1 MATPGK
7 STALAAAG
15 DLKRILG
22 FRSLFCVAIGLVVA
36 QNVMVALLN
45 GAGQGGWA
53 FLAVLLFAYLLTLCY
68 ASSFAEL
75 ALMFPRAGTLS
86 TYTEV
91 ALGHFPAIVATFC
104 GYIMV
109 AIFGN
114 SAELMIA
121 DEILARLLP
130 LDLPPMT
137 LAFSI
142 IVFLTTLNLL
152 GVDIFDKF
160 QSLVV
165 FMMVVAL
172 LIIGGGAVSG
182 VALARPESISLFE
195 PGSPLGWGVI
205 ALLALAMWGFVGA
218 EFVCPLVEETQQ
230 PERNLPRAMFFGST
244 LILVIYLLFTAG
256 ALLYVP
262 GEALANSELPHFDYV
277 QAVFGEP
284 GMIFLTVAVITATCS
299 TLNTSIAAISRI
311 VYGMACNGQF
321 FALFKKV
328 HPKYQTPW
336 AAILLVAFLSVSPIL
351 FGAGLE
357 TVITQLTGASISWLL
372 AYVIAHVDVLVL
384 RRKLA
389 QYARPFK
396 TPFYPVPQILGA
408 AGMLVAIGYN
418 APSLAMVGEVFGM
431 AGLYIGG
438 GCAFAAVWVK
448 FVMKRRLFE
457 AESVDRAM
465 QP

>member
-1 MATPGK
+1 MATSGQ
-7 STALAAAG
+7 STNLAAAG
-15 DLKRILG
+15 DLKRILN

-172 LIIGGGAVSG
+172 LIIGGGAVFG
-182 VALARPESISLFE
+182 FGLTRPEAITLFE

-218 EFVCPLVEETQQ
+218 EFVCPMVEETQQ
-230 PERNLPRAMFFGST
+230 PKRNLPNAMFWGST

-277 QAVFGEP
+277 LAVFGEP
-284 GMIFLTVAVITATCS
+284 GLVFLTVAVITATCS
-299 TLNTSIAAISRI
+299 TLNTSIASISRI
-311 VYGMACNGQF
+311 VYGMARNGQF
-321 FALFKKV
+321 CGVQKGASPVSNPLGGHSAGRLLKRFPDLIWGGPRDGHHPVNRRLHILAAGLRYCPCGRHGAATQAGALRTALQNALF
-328 HPKYQTPW
+328 P
-336 AAILLVAFLSVSPIL
+336 
-351 FGAGLE
+351 
-357 TVITQLTGASISWLL
+357 
-372 AYVIAHVDVLVL
+372 
-384 RRKLA
+384 
-389 QYARPFK
+389 
-396 TPFYPVPQILGA
+396 GA
-408 AGMLVAIGYN
+408 ANPWRGRN
-418 APSLAMVGEVFGM
+418 AGRHRLQ
-431 AGLYIGG
+431 
-438 GCAFAAVWVK
+438 CALLGDGRRSVWHGWAVYR
-448 FVMKRRLFE
+448 RRLC
-457 AESVDRAM
+457 VCCNLG
-465 QP
+465 